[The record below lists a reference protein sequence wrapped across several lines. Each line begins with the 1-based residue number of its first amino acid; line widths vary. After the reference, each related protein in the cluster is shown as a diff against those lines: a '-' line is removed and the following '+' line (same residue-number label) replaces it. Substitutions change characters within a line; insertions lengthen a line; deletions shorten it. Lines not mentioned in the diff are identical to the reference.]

1 MGTLPP
7 TRKRSSRA
15 CDGCKQ
21 RRMKCEDIMPSS
33 TTNEPT
39 CKLCRESGVDCTFE
53 TPVRKRGPAPGFRRP
68 AGSPRGKGGSDD
80 EGEGSADGGDRAPNG
95 SGGEASSRKP
105 AERHIAPPGRR
116 RRAPLLGL
124 PPALV
129 DELLAVYFTHVHNVW
144 PLIYKPMFNP
154 HATSAPLLLAMLSIA
169 ACVTLPS
176 GKDGLDSDKL
186 FAMAESALH
195 HDRTESRI
203 DILQAL
209 MVLSLRQTGCGNK
222 RSAFAYGG
230 RASIMALNLGL
241 HLAPSGPT
249 DAGDLELRSRVYWN
263 VYVLDKILAE
273 ETGRP
278 FLLPYRRSST
288 AMPSTD
294 EADEYEPWP
303 PQTASSAPLPRSVRH
318 VPPRRGHVMSFFV
331 WTCRLGMLVEDILDL
346 EVIGPPISHKWDDDY
361 VTSLQEQHDVVQRA
375 ERIGK
380 SLDEWR
386 RLLPKHLDID
396 LSGQTQPLPHCV
408 VGMAWYHC
416 VKILLYSRF
425 IKQRNPL
432 NAHVDGAALAER
444 AHRTCSESAEACV
457 DLLAHLDRHKLLAQV
472 SADVIHML
480 SIVTLFEAF
489 DATDPDEALAHRAK
503 VNFAQCCIWL
513 RDFSASWPAASMHKV
528 FFEGLI
534 QGGLR
539 ISSGDLPPDSP
550 EAAFSPAT
558 PSMPEE
564 LRVMGRNL
572 ATGRSASSVA
582 GATPRTMTTPGST
595 GPGPSTLPDPGPAP
609 APGPSLFQLPQFYW
623 NHLTTVPMEGGQ
635 GEPEQRADLDF
646 EFDMH
651 SQSAQG
657 HTPEMLPPMP
667 YPHDGVRGMH
677 PSASDNLRNL
687 DMRYPPAHPHANG
700 SEPAFI
706 PPSAAWA
713 GAPVIGPHS
722 GPQDQAAI
730 YAALMSYMVEA
741 AKTS

>member
-1 MGTLPP
+1 MGALPP

-21 RRMKCEDIMPSS
+21 RRMKCEDIMPSP

-53 TPVRKRGPAPGFRRP
+53 TPVRKRGPAPGFRRR
-68 AGSPRGKGGSDD
+68 AGSPRNKASDE
-80 EGEGSADGGDRAPNG
+80 EGEGSGEGERAPNG
-95 SGGEASSRKP
+95 SGGEGSGPKP
-105 AERHIAPPGRR
+105 AERLVAPPGRR

-169 ACVTLPS
+169 ACVTLPA

-186 FAMAESALH
+186 FEMAERALQ

-222 RSAFAYGG
+222 RSAFSYAG

-241 HLAPSGPT
+241 HLTPSGPT

-263 VYVLDKILAE
+263 AYVLDKILAE

-278 FLLPYRRSST
+278 ILLPYRRSST
-288 AMPSTD
+288 PMPSTD
-294 EADEYEPWP
+294 EADEFEPWP
-303 PQTASSAPLPRSVRH
+303 PQTASSAPLPRSVRR

-331 WTCRLGMLVEDILDL
+331 WTCRLAMLVEDILDL
-346 EVIGPPISHKWDDDY
+346 EVTGPPISDKWDEGFAAR
-361 VTSLQEQHDVVQRA
+361 LQEQHDVMQRA
-375 ERIGK
+375 ESIGK
-380 SLDEWR
+380 SLDDWR

-396 LSGQTQPLPHCV
+396 VTGQTTPLPHCV

-416 VKILLYSRF
+416 VRILLYSRF

-432 NAHVDGAALAER
+432 NQNTDAAALAER
-444 AHRTCSESAEACV
+444 AHRNCSESAEACV
-457 DLLAHLDRHKLLAQV
+457 DLLAHLDKHKLLAQV
-472 SADVIHML
+472 SADVIHLL
-480 SIVTLFEAF
+480 SIITLFEAF
-489 DATDPDEALAHRAK
+489 DATDPDESLAHRAK

-539 ISSGDLPPDSP
+539 ISSGDLEADSP

-572 ATGRSASSVA
+572 ATGRAPSSVT

-595 GPGPSTLPDPGPAP
+595 GPAPTAPPEAAST
-609 APGPSLFQLPQFYW
+609 PGPSLFQLPQFYW
-623 NHLTTVPMEGGQ
+623 NHLTTVPMEGMAN
-635 GEPEQRADLDF
+635 EPEHRGDFDF
-646 EFDMH
+646 EFDLH

-657 HTPEMLPPMP
+657 HTPEMPPPMQ
-667 YPHDGVRGMH
+667 YHEGVRGMH
-677 PSASDNLRNL
+677 PSASDNVRNM
-687 DMRYPPAHPHANG
+687 DMQRYPPNHPPHTNG
-700 SEPAFI
+700 SEPPLI

-713 GAPVIGPHS
+713 GAPVMGPHS